1 MNGRRFQK
9 GKNKKEEGH
18 VAHLSRYVAIAV
30 DIAAR
35 IVRGEY
41 REGQKIFG
49 RSTLAGKYNV
59 SPETI
64 RRSLILLQET
74 GIVDVLPGIGVV
86 IKSHRAAEVFLT
98 EYGQKQVLKDIQERL
113 TMLLRERDR
122 VDAEIERL
130 TKDLL
135 DYTFKMVGRLQK
147 IDEVRVLPGSFLVG
161 KTLVELNFRVR
172 TGATVLS
179 IYRNGRELLTPE
191 ADTIIKAD
199 DVLIV
204 VGPPEVKE
212 AVHKLARQVP
222 EQEDPVP
229 EQANQGEQLVEPEG
243 KE

>member
-1 MNGRRFQK
+1 MYEDQ
-9 GKNKKEEGH
+9 
-18 VAHLSRYVAIAV
+18 LSQIARYVAIAV
-30 DIAAR
+30 DIATR

-64 RRSLILLQET
+64 RRALILLQET
-74 GIVDVLPGIGVV
+74 GIVDVIPGVGVV
-86 IKSHRAAEVFLT
+86 VKSHRAAEVYLA
-98 EYGQKQVLKDIQERL
+98 EYGQKQVLRDIQERL

-147 IDEVRVLPGSFLVG
+147 IDEVRVWPGSPLVG
-161 KTLVELNFRVR
+161 KTLVELDFRAR

-179 IYRNGRELLTPE
+179 IYRNGREILSPE
-191 ADTIIKAD
+191 AKTVIQSG

-212 AVHKLARQVP
+212 AVSNLAREVSSP
-222 EQEDPVP
+222 ERSPGDNYVMLDTDNDKTSGAEKPGP
-229 EQANQGEQLVEPEG
+229 ELG
-243 KE
+243 